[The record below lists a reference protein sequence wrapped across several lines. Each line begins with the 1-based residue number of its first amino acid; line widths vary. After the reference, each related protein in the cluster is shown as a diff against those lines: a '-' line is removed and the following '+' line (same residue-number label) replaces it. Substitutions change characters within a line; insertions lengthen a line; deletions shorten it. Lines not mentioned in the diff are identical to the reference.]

1 MLRVPK
7 LVVLNLTTDCNMR
20 CEYCYASAGDY
31 QSYMTCE
38 TALKTIEELR
48 RINNYDTVKVLF
60 HGGEPLLC
68 YDVIEKIINYYKEQ
82 GLADKLDYYI
92 QTNCVLLTEDKIKF
106 FKENDVKISISVDGN
121 DENSNACRI
130 LCNKTNS
137 IMVIKRAI
145 DLLNKN
151 NVKINALAVLNKRN
165 YQYVDKIIDFFVE
178 NNIYDFSF
186 NYFIKGGRGNK
197 NSHLSLTN
205 EEVFEATKMV
215 VDKIEEYFKKGIILN
230 EKNVYYLYKMVKTG
244 RKHYMCANSPCG
256 AGLNIFGIT
265 PAGDI
270 FPCDDLS
277 SEEQFCLGN
286 INEKKLDEI
295 LESPIVAYF
304 AGCNYSKIKECCD
317 CDVKDYCGAGCCSRK
332 FYENDSIYSKDPI
345 CGFYKIVVPYMRDKI
360 SEGLLDE
367 IYG

>member
-1 MLRVPK
+1 MPSVAVLERRETIDIKEWFVRIGIVALFAAFFVSILVINFKYLEPPK
-7 LVVLNLTTDCNMR
+7 PDPNTNLT
-20 CEYCYASAGDY
+20 
-31 QSYMTCE
+31 
-38 TALKTIEELR
+38 LR
-48 RINNYDTVKVLF
+48 KV
-60 HGGEPLLC
+60 
-68 YDVIEKIINYYKEQ
+68 VEK
-82 GLADKLDYYI
+82 AR
-92 QTNCVLLTEDKIKF
+92 
-106 FKENDVKISISVDGN
+106 KENVPAD
-121 DENSNACRI
+121 
-130 LCNKTNS
+130 
-137 IMVIKRAI
+137 VIKRAI

-295 LESPIVAYF
+295 LESPITL
-304 AGCNYSKIKECCD
+304 
-317 CDVKDYCGAGCCSRK
+317 
-332 FYENDSIYSKDPI
+332 SINP
-345 CGFYKIVVPYMRDKI
+345 
-360 SEGLLDE
+360 
-367 IYG
+367 

>member
-1 MLRVPK
+1 MIFFLKPLFNENYNKHSGHNKIKAFGVKRNERTQNSAKGRAGNPIN
-7 LVVLNLTTDCNMR
+7 LVKKRNR
-20 CEYCYASAGDY
+20 KIKF
-31 QSYMTCE
+31 
-38 TALKTIEELR
+38 ALFNSFR
-48 RINNYDTVKVLF
+48 NGGGTVYGKSFVR
-60 HGGEPLLC
+60 
-68 YDVIEKIINYYKEQ
+68 KRK
-82 GLADKLDYYI
+82 
-92 QTNCVLLTEDKIKF
+92 DKIKF

-121 DENSNACRI
+121 DESSNACRI

-244 RKHYMCANSPCG
+244 RKHYMC
-256 AGLNIFGIT
+256 
-265 PAGDI
+265 
-270 FPCDDLS
+270 
-277 SEEQFCLGN
+277 
-286 INEKKLDEI
+286 
-295 LESPIVAYF
+295 
-304 AGCNYSKIKECCD
+304 
-317 CDVKDYCGAGCCSRK
+317 
-332 FYENDSIYSKDPI
+332 
-345 CGFYKIVVPYMRDKI
+345 
-360 SEGLLDE
+360 
-367 IYG
+367 